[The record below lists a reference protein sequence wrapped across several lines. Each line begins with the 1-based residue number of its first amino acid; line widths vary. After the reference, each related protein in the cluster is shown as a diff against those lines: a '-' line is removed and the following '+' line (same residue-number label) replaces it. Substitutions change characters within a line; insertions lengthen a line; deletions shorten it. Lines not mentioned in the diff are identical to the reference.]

1 VGLVTLAH
9 ACACGRL
16 AGRPTDALPKNIPFT
31 IFFVLRAGRSGR
43 TMPPCTPPVTDYLFL
58 CHLFLLV
65 LFPLPKLS
73 VEASLFVIWEGAK
86 NKTAGEHDCS
96 FGRGSEH
103 LLGLLVLSFWPALGL
118 EGQLEGQLFFGA
130 GSKRLANRSA
140 AFVGSAIVLP
150 LEYKLLE
157 E

>member
-1 VGLVTLAH
+1 MTLAH

-16 AGRPTDALPKNIPFT
+16 AGRPPDALPKNIPFT
-31 IFFVLRAGRSGR
+31 IFFCIESWSVWAHHASTGHRLSVF
-43 TMPPCTPPVTDYLFL
+43 CYLV
-58 CHLFLLV
+58 LLV

-73 VEASLFVIWEGAK
+73 VEASLFAIWEGAK

-103 LLGLLVLSFWPALGL
+103 LLGLLILSFWPALGL
-118 EGQLEGQLFFGA
+118 EGQLEGHLFFGA
-130 GSKRLANRSA
+130 GSKRLANGSSA
-140 AFVGSAIVLP
+140 FMGSAIVLP